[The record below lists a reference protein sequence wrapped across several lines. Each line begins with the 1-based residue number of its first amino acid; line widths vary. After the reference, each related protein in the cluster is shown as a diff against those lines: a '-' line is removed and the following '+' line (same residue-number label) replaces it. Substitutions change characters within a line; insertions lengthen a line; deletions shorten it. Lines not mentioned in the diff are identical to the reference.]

1 MVDSK
6 PSKLETN
13 LDKLQRLLAFMEEG
27 AITKEDF
34 LKAFE
39 TVAKTVGEEKKKLAD
54 LAERLTE
61 AVTNA
66 ERSLNEKTDAYAS
79 SVKQELVTAL
89 TEDLSKSSTSLAQLV
104 ARVEEKLA
112 SVRDGIDAD
121 EERVINEVLSRIKL
135 PEYRA
140 PIMDG
145 PEEIATKLDLLDE
158 ENQLAAIK
166 ALKAEIE
173 ELKKRP
179 AGRAGGTSAIGV
191 AQTFKYIAHTE
202 QPTGDIDGANLTY
215 RVKNNIFWIACFTL
229 NGEQIAELPNFTYA
243 GKTITFASAIPAA
256 YSGKDFECKY
266 IGV

>member
-79 SVKQELVTAL
+79 SVKQELVTSL
-89 TEDLSKSSTSLAQLV
+89 TEELSKSSTSLAQLV

-179 AGRAGGTSAIGV
+179 VRSGGTSAMGV
-191 AQTFKYIAHTE
+191 AQAMKYVVKRQT
-202 QPTGDIDGANLTY
+202 PTGTIDGVNAT
-215 RVKNNIFWIACFTL
+215 FTVSSAPYAVL
-229 NGEQIAELPNFTYA
+229 SIVINGEFIPLSGNYTIA
-243 GKTITFASAIPAA
+243 GKTITFSSAIPAS
-256 YSGKDFECKY
+256 YSGKDFEIVY
-266 IGV
+266 V